1 MSSAKTKQRPTIRIF
16 YDDWTMEFLFILH
29 FAKPLGLICHDTVAL
44 IKKANIQ
51 RHYKFDEK
59 LPPGSQARKE

>member
-1 MSSAKTKQRPTIRIF
+1 
-16 YDDWTMEFLFILH
+16 MEFLFILH